1 MLDNISIVLGIVG
14 SIALFLFSVFSF
26 SEIIKHIAGPRIKS
40 LLQSLTSNPFKGTLL
55 GLASTAILQ
64 ASAATVIITASLSNA
79 GLISLYNSLG
89 IIFGANIGTTI
100 TSQLIAF
107 NIMSISPFII
117 IIGIMTYFSGR
128 NFKKFGKP
136 IIYFGLLFF
145 SIYLISYFV
154 SFIDKTLISS
164 LLSNVSSPFI
174 AILVGIVATIILQ
187 SSSVVSGIVLVLTG
201 AGHIDL
207 IQAIA
212 MILGAN
218 IGTTFIV
225 MLASTTMNLEAKKV
239 ALSHF
244 LFNFIGVLIFLPFI
258 NYLSIW
264 VSKFGGDLVHQVAN
278 THLIFN
284 IVCTTIFLIF
294 IKPFHSLI
302 NILIK
307 K

>member
-1 MLDNISIVLGIVG
+1 MLNTVSIVFGIVG

-26 SEIIKHIAGPRIKS
+26 SEIIKHIAGHKIKH
-40 LLQSLTSNPFKGTLL
+40 LLQSLTSNPFKGLLL
-55 GLASTAILQ
+55 GTASTAILQ

-117 IIGIMTYFSGR
+117 IIGLLIHFSGR
-128 NFKKFGKP
+128 GFKKFGKP

-145 SIYLISYFV
+145 SIYLISHFV
-154 SFIDKTLISS
+154 SYIDQSIISN
-164 LLSNVSSPFI
+164 LLSSVSNPI
-174 AILVGIVATIILQ
+174 LAILVGMVATIILQ

-201 AGHIDL
+201 AGHVSL
-207 IQAIA
+207 VQAIG

-225 MLASTTMNLEAKKV
+225 MLASTAMNKEAKKV
-239 ALSHF
+239 ALAHF

-258 NYLSIW
+258 SYLYIL
-264 VSKFGGDLVHQVAN
+264 VEKFDGNLVHQVAN

-284 IVCTTIFLIF
+284 LVCAVIFLIL
-294 IKPFHSLI
+294 IKPFYVLV
-302 NILIK
+302 NFLIK
-307 K
+307 D

>member
-1 MLDNISIVLGIVG
+1 MLSFISITLGIIG

-26 SEIIKHIAGPRIKS
+26 GEIIKHIAGPKIKN
-40 LLQSLTSNPFKGTLL
+40 LLQSLTSNPFKGVLL
-55 GLASTAILQ
+55 GTVSTAILQ
-64 ASAATVIITASLSNA
+64 ASAATIIIVASLSNA

-89 IIFGANIGTTI
+89 IVFGANIGTTI

-107 NIMSISPFII
+107 NVMSISPFII
-117 IIGIMTYFSGR
+117 VLGLLIHFSGR
-128 NFKKFGKP
+128 GFKKYGRP

-154 SFIDKTLISS
+154 SYIDKTIITN
-164 LLSNVSSPFI
+164 LLSNVSSPI
-174 AILVGIVATIILQ
+174 LAILVGIIATILLQ

-207 IQAIA
+207 VQAIG

-225 MLASTTMNLEAKKV
+225 MLASVTMDIEAKRI

-258 NYLSIW
+258 GSLSIL
-264 VSKFGGDLVHQVAN
+264 VTKFGGDLVHQVAN
-278 THLIFN
+278 THLVFN
-284 IVCTTIFLIF
+284 LICACLFLIF
-294 IKPFHSLI
+294 IKPFHGLI
-302 NILIK
+302 NFLIK
-307 K
+307 N